1 MASERLEIIVL
12 EKNGSI
18 NEEVDADDE
27 EKGPDRD
34 DMASEMES
42 IDVEKNGSLIEKID
56 ADVEEKGPGRDD
68 MASVADTGR
77 TGRNLGRK
85 RSNSRKLGR
94 KPGPSIGKILT
105 KILTT
110 AALVLLI
117 VVVTFGTGYGVNM
130 VVHRSMDKAPIGVDD
145 QNLVDSY
152 SPTPSAEEG
161 AAVTVPVR
169 TVYQTWIGISMNLTC
184 LVCFFVD

>member
-1 MASERLEIIVL
+1 MASERL
-12 EKNGSI
+12 
-18 NEEVDADDE
+18 
-27 EKGPDRD
+27 
-34 DMASEMES
+34 ES
-42 IDVEKNGSLIEKID
+42 IDVEKNGSLIEEID
-56 ADVEEKGPGRDD
+56 ADVEEKDPCRDD
-68 MASVADTGR
+68 MAFVAETGR
-77 TGRNLGRK
+77 ACRNLGRK
-85 RSNSRKLGR
+85 RRTSRKLGR

-110 AALVLLI
+110 AALGLL
-117 VVVTFGTGYGVNM
+117 VVVVAFGTGYGVNT
-130 VVHRSMDKAPIGVDD
+130 VVQRSMDKAPIGVDD